1 MEQPRLKTCQ
11 QAPREDTVESSN
23 GDTIELGHAF
33 VPVSSIGPSL
43 GSGQLSRSPALLQS
57 TLGTMAQQKRLWYF
71 IVIGSATSLLVLY
84 HLKYTAPFAPASPI
98 LPTFS
103 SDQKDGSLA
112 GMDWSRF
119 AYVQYVTTLPYLC
132 NSVMLFERLHKLGS
146 KADRLLLYPH
156 ELSPD
161 AEGGEG
167 GALLR
172 KARDAYSAILKPI
185 EVQRKDSA
193 DCKSDV
199 ELSTLTFRSITC

>member
-1 MEQPRLKTCQ
+1 M
-11 QAPREDTVESSN
+11 VESSS
-23 GDTIELGHAF
+23 GDTIELSHTF
-33 VPVSSIGPSL
+33 VAVSSIGPSM
-43 GSGQLSRSPALLQS
+43 GSGKLSRSSALIQS
-57 TLGTMAQQKRLWYF
+57 TPGIMAQQKRLLYF
-71 IVIGSATSLLVLY
+71 IIIGSATSLLILF
-84 HLKYTAPFAPASPI
+84 HLKYTAPFTPASSI

-167 GALLR
+167 GALLW
-172 KARDAYSAILKPI
+172 KARDAYGAILKPI
-185 EVQRKDSA
+185 EVQRKVSA
-193 DCKSDV
+193 DRKSDV
-199 ELSTLTFRSITC
+199 ELSTLTSRSTTC

>member
-1 MEQPRLKTCQ
+1 MLQRRYYRALPWLCPR
-11 QAPREDTVESSN
+11 
-23 GDTIELGHAF
+23 TIHRPKLDN
-33 VPVSSIGPSL
+33 S
-43 GSGQLSRSPALLQS
+43 QS
-57 TLGTMAQQKRLWYF
+57 TLGIMAQQKRLLYF
-71 IVIGSATSLLVLY
+71 IVVGSATSLLILFQ
-84 HLKYTAPFAPASPI
+84 LKYTAPFAPASSI

-103 SDQKDGSLA
+103 SDRKDSSLA
-112 GMDWSRF
+112 GIEWSRF

-132 NSVMLFERLHKLGS
+132 NSVMLFERLYKLGS

-156 ELSPD
+156 EISPD

-172 KARDAYSAILKPI
+172 KARDAYDAILKPI

-199 ELSTLTFRSITC
+199 EFSTLTSRTTTC